1 MASGPD
7 TSYRNEVFLVSPRK
21 WYGEDCPAQLFDLAA
36 VIFVLQS
43 NLETILQPPILIN
56 LLHDLDK
63 MAGAAGTK
71 VKHLSKQRPMKT
83 KGNLT
88 RTTHLND
95 TRQLFE
101 C

>member
-1 MASGPD
+1 MTSGPD
-7 TSYRNEVFLVSPRK
+7 TSYRNGSNEVVTQK
-21 WYGEDCPAQLFDLAA
+21 WYGEDCPAELFDLAA

-63 MAGAAGTK
+63 MAVAARTK

-83 KGNLT
+83 KGNLNKAASPA
-88 RTTHLND
+88 LSEKDNAP
-95 TRQLFE
+95 
-101 C
+101 